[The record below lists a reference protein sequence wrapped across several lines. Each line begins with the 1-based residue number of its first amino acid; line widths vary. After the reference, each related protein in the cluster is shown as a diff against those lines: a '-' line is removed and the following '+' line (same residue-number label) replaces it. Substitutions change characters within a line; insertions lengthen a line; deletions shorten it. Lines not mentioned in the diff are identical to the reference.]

1 MATMLLAGDVGG
13 TKTALGL
20 YAAGAGT
27 PVRRA
32 VQRFTTLEH
41 DGVAGMVS
49 EFLGASGWSGPLDA
63 ACFGVAGPVRGRTAP
78 LTNIPWLVD
87 ADDLARR
94 FPVGRVRLL
103 NDLAAMAYAV
113 PALAGDQLAV
123 LQRGNPDPLGNAALL
138 APGTGLGESLLHRV
152 GDRFVPVASE
162 AGHADFAART
172 SREAAL
178 QRTLTNRFGRATYE
192 QVISGP
198 GIINIHA
205 FVHES
210 SRCSA
215 IAADTSESD
224 RPALISAAGLDRSC
238 PGCAETL
245 DLFTGVL
252 GAEAGN
258 LGLRSTATAGV
269 YLGGGIPS
277 KILPALRTARFL
289 NAFRAKAPMNALVE
303 AMPVTVILEPDAAL
317 LGAALAAREVLADG
331 HEA

>member
-13 TKTALGL
+13 TKTLLGL
-20 YAAGAGT
+20 YAAGTGA
-27 PVRRA
+27 PVQHVER
-32 VQRFTTLEH
+32 RFTTLEF
-41 DGVAGMVS
+41 DGLAAMVGA
-49 EFLGASGWSGPLDA
+49 FLQTSGWSGGPIDA

-78 LTNIPWLVD
+78 LTNVPWLVD

-103 NDLAAMAYAV
+103 NDLAAMAHAV
-113 PALAGDQLAV
+113 PALAGDQLAII
-123 LQRGNPDPLGNAALL
+123 QHGKPDQHGNVAVI
-138 APGTGLGESLLHRV
+138 APGTGLGEALLHRV

-172 SREAAL
+172 AREAEL
-178 QRTLTNRFGRATYE
+178 QRTLTDRYGRATYE
-192 QVISGP
+192 RVISGP
-198 GIINIHA
+198 GLVNIHA
-205 FVHES
+205 FVHATS
-210 SRCSA
+210 SCSA
-215 IAADTSESD
+215 VPVDAPESE
-224 RPALISAAGLDRSC
+224 RPALISGAGLDRRC

-245 DLFTGVL
+245 DLFTGAL

-277 KILPALRTARFL
+277 KILPALRTATFL
-289 NAFRAKAPMNALVE
+289 DAFRAKAPMNALVE

-317 LGAALAAREVLADG
+317 LGAAMAALELADG